1 LDNSWALMLAV
12 VAGLLGLI
20 FGSAINA
27 MVWRLYV
34 GRSWTRG
41 RSECPECGHKLAV
54 KDLVPVVSWVMLR
67 GKCRYCKKPI
77 KDHPAVELVTAL
89 AFALSAYVLA
99 PSLVGGVTGAMEW
112 VRLGL
117 WLVMLVML
125 IVLAVYDLRWLL
137 LPDKVMVPLILVA
150 LVYAGAMAG
159 LSQWAGQAEAWRVLV
174 GALLAG
180 VAVGGAFYALVLF
193 SKGRAMGGG
202 DIKLAFAMGLML
214 GVKGVA
220 VAMLLAFNAAAI
232 VGIVMIATKR
242 RGRKDQIPFGP
253 FLVGGT
259 VVAFLF
265 GRILIDWYLRMNRM
279 V

>member
-12 VAGLLGLI
+12 VVGLLGLI

-265 GRILIDWYLRMNRM
+265 GRILIDWYLRMNGM

>member
-202 DIKLAFAMGLML
+202 DIKL
-214 GVKGVA
+214 
-220 VAMLLAFNAAAI
+220 
-232 VGIVMIATKR
+232 

-265 GRILIDWYLRMNRM
+265 GRILIDWYLRMNGM